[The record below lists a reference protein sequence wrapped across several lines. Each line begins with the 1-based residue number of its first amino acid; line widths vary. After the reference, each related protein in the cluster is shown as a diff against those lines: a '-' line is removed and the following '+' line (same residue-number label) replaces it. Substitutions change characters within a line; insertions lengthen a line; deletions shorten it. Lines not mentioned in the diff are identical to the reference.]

1 MSNLHKR
8 NSTPVTHNIKAKKR
22 KNQLSESSEITK
34 NGNCYGNNP
43 VLEAFFQN
51 RQNSTEPTSN
61 LFLSPQ
67 IPLKKPKKIEG
78 KGFNGRT
85 SRVELPPLNG
95 AKHPKNGPHFKS
107 SQLICSFQ
115 KENDPIRAYG
125 ISNTEMSESPEILLN
140 ISKGKKGNMKDKK
153 SQKFSSHKNL
163 GYLHTDNNCISSG
176 SPSTS
181 SNNSFSRPSNK
192 RHSNPKI
199 TIDLNDSNVSKNSL
213 TNNRNNTS
221 IQNDCDSDDTLGAG
235 KFSHFEL
242 SQPGKDEKGKTKTN
256 QDNYVMLESVFD
268 NNSINFFGVMDG
280 HGINGH
286 LVSDYVK
293 KSIPTYFTNKDLYIT
308 KTNKIISP
316 DQIYKKLSYKDNSI
330 IKNFFIDL
338 NSELLS
344 KAKFDVHFSGTTCV
358 MVYQIEKKL
367 ICSNIGDSRAIVV
380 TCDSN
385 GNYFSE
391 QLSYD
396 HKPENPKEKERII
409 EKGGVL
415 APCNDEID
423 IGGPIRIWVKDEKYP
438 GIAISRTLGDD
449 VAHSVGV
456 SCIPDIITKDIT
468 GEMCFLVVA
477 SDGVWEFLSN
487 DKVKDIVLQYYYRN
501 DPKGAAT
508 QVVREASKLWKEEG
522 CAMDDITCIVYF
534 LKSKHIKKS
543 TV

>member
-8 NSTPVTHNIKAKKR
+8 NSTPVIQNIKGKKR

-34 NGNCYGNNP
+34 NGACYGNNP
-43 VLEAFFQN
+43 VLEAFLQDKQN
-51 RQNSTEPTSN
+51 PAELTSN

-67 IPLKKPKKIEG
+67 IPIKKPKKIDG

-95 AKHPKNGPHFKS
+95 RKLSKNGTHLKP
-107 SQLICSFQ
+107 SQLISSFQ
-115 KENDPIRAYG
+115 KESDPIRAYG
-125 ISNTEMSESPEILLN
+125 FSNTEMSESPEILLN
-140 ISKGKKGNMKDKK
+140 LSKGKKENTKTT
-153 SQKFSSHKNL
+153 QKFRSHKNL
-163 GYLHTDNNCISSG
+163 AYLRTDNNCISSG

-181 SNNSFSRPSNK
+181 SNNSFSRPNNK
-192 RHSNPKI
+192 RYSNTKI
-199 TIDLNDSNVSKNSL
+199 TIDLNDSNVSKNSFF
-213 TNNRNNTS
+213 NNRNYTNT
-221 IQNDCDSDDTLGAG
+221 QNDCDSDDTLGAG
-235 KFSHFEL
+235 KFNHFEL
-242 SQPGKDEKGKTKTN
+242 SQPGKTEKGKPKTN
-256 QDNYVMLESVFD
+256 QDNYLMLESVFD
-268 NNSINFFGVMDG
+268 NNNINFFGVMDG
-280 HGINGH
+280 HGANGH

-293 KSIPTYFTNKDLYIT
+293 KGISAYFTNKDLYIT
-308 KTNKIISP
+308 KNNKIISP
-316 DQIYKKLSYKDNSI
+316 ELIYKKLSSKDNFI
-330 IKNFFIDL
+330 IKNFFNDL
-338 NSELLS
+338 NEELLT

-358 MVYQIEKKL
+358 MIYQIDKKL

-380 TCDSN
+380 TCDST

-396 HKPENPKEKERII
+396 HKPDNPKEKERIL

-415 APCNDEID
+415 APFKDEID
-423 IGGPIRIWVKDEKYP
+423 IGGPLRVWVKDENYP

-456 SCIPDIITKDIT
+456 SSVPDIITKDIT

>member
-8 NSTPVTHNIKAKKR
+8 NSTPVTQNIKGKKR

-43 VLEAFFQN
+43 VLEAFFQAK
-51 RQNSTEPTSN
+51 QIPTEPTSN

-67 IPLKKPKKIEG
+67 IQIKKPKKIDG

-85 SRVELPPLNG
+85 SRVKLPPLNG
-95 AKHPKNGPHFKS
+95 RKQSKNGPHLKP
-107 SQLICSFQ
+107 SQLISSFQ
-115 KENDPIRAYG
+115 KESDPIRAYG
-125 ISNTEMSESPEILLN
+125 ISNTEMSESPEILHNL
-140 ISKGKKGNMKDKK
+140 SKGKKENIKTT
-153 SQKFSSHKNL
+153 QKFRSHKNL
-163 GYLHTDNNCISSG
+163 AYLRTDNNCISSG

-192 RHSNPKI
+192 RYSNTKI
-199 TIDLNDSNVSKNSL
+199 TIDLNDSNVSKNSFF
-213 TNNRNNTS
+213 NNRNNTS
-221 IQNDCDSDDTLGAG
+221 TQNDCESDDTLGAG
-235 KFSHFEL
+235 KFNHFEL
-242 SQPGKDEKGKTKTN
+242 SQPGKTEKGKTKTN
-256 QDNYVMLESVFD
+256 QDNYLMLESVFD
-268 NNSINFFGVMDG
+268 NNNINFFGVMDG
-280 HGINGH
+280 HGANGH

-293 KSIPTYFTNKDLYIT
+293 QGISTYFTNKDLYIT
-308 KTNKIISP
+308 KNNKIITP
-316 DQIYKKLSYKDNSI
+316 ELIYKKLSSKDNFI
-330 IKNFFIDL
+330 IKNFFNDL
-338 NSELLS
+338 NEELLT

-358 MVYQIEKKL
+358 MIYQIDKKL

-380 TCDSN
+380 TCDST

-396 HKPENPKEKERII
+396 HKPENPKEKERIL

-415 APCNDEID
+415 APFNDEID
-423 IGGPIRIWVKDEKYP
+423 IGGPLRVWVKDEKYP

-456 SCIPDIITKDIT
+456 SCVPDIITKDIT
-468 GEMCFLVVA
+468 GEMCFLVIA

-487 DKVKDIVLQYYYRN
+487 DKVKDIVVQYYYRN